1 MGRGERRRTGS
12 ERMRDAHSAKT
23 RRAEVERLYRLYGA
37 GLLAYGCAI
46 TVDRAAAE
54 DVLHQVFLKLLRGDV
69 ELPEVAR
76 PYLYRAMRNAA
87 LNSRRVVSR
96 EIELDAQNSWFVA
109 PQGRTEEALTLQA
122 ELQELPEEQREAVVL
137 HIWGQMTLQEV
148 AEVTGVTLNTA
159 ASRYRYGLSKLR
171 ERMPPPG
178 ME

>member
-1 MGRGERRRTGS
+1 M
-12 ERMRDAHSAKT
+12 
-23 RRAEVERLYRLYGA
+23 ERLYQLYGA

-96 EIELDAQNSWFVA
+96 EIELDAENSWFVA
-109 PQGRTEEALTLQA
+109 PQGRTEEALTLQGGIA
-122 ELQELPEEQREAVVL
+122 GTAGGTARGGGAAYLGADD
-137 HIWGQMTLQEV
+137 V
-148 AEVTGVTLNTA
+148 ARG
-159 ASRYRYGLSKLR
+159 G
-171 ERMPPPG
+171 
-178 ME
+178 

>member
-1 MGRGERRRTGS
+1 
-12 ERMRDAHSAKT
+12 
-23 RRAEVERLYRLYGA
+23 
-37 GLLAYGCAI
+37 
-46 TVDRAAAE
+46 
-54 DVLHQVFLKLLRGDV
+54 
-69 ELPEVAR
+69 
-76 PYLYRAMRNAA
+76 MRNAA

-171 ERMPPPG
+171 ERMRPPR

>member
-1 MGRGERRRTGS
+1 M
-12 ERMRDAHSAKT
+12 
-23 RRAEVERLYRLYGA
+23 RAEVERLYQLYGA

-46 TVDRAAAE
+46 TVDRGAAE

-69 ELPEVAR
+69 ALPEVAR

-87 LNSRRVVSR
+87 LNSRRAVSR
-96 EIELDAQNSWFVA
+96 ENELDAENSWFVA
-109 PQGRTEEALTLQA
+109 PLGRTEEALTLQA
-122 ELQELPEEQREAVVL
+122 ELQGLPGEQREAVVL

-159 ASRYRYGLSKLR
+159 ASRYRYGLSKPR
-171 ERMPPPG
+171 ERMRPQE